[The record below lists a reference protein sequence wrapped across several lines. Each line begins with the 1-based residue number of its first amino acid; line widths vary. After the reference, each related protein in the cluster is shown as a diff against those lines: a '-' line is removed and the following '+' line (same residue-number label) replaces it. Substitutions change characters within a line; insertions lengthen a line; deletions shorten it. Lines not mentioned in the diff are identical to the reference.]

1 LSERAKR
8 RAAELAD
15 DAEVRVT
22 APRRPTTS
30 ASVVLPAAK
39 LDVADTLADSRLP
52 APGNVVVR
60 KYKGLEIRV
69 LILAD
74 GFEYQ
79 GQRFRSLSA
88 IGKLVTGSHVNG
100 FRFFKLGSGA

>member
-1 LSERAKR
+1 M
-8 RAAELAD
+8 
-15 DAEVRVT
+15 T
-22 APRRPTTS
+22 APRRPKTS

-39 LDVADTLADSRLP
+39 LDAADTLADSRLP
-52 APGNVVVR
+52 AAGNVVVR
-60 KYKGLEIRV
+60 KYKGQEIRV
-69 LILAD
+69 LILDD

-88 IGKLVTGSHVNG
+88 IAKLVTGSHVNG